1 MATTRDIKKNI
12 AVKTFWLDDS
22 GLEITYETKVNG
34 RTEIHTIIANPE
46 QAADVLKKIGLIED
60 YSGAGNEISVEI
72 EFLDKEP
79 VQLYWPDFV
88 EKFTFSQSDA
98 IDVTA
103 QVISDKQISGML
115 HPVME
120 DICSRFFP
128 VKDQLSHY

>member
-1 MATTRDIKKNI
+1 MTTHDIKKSI
-12 AVKTFWLDDS
+12 TVKTHWLDDS

-60 YSGAGNEISVEI
+60 YSGSGDEVSVEI
-72 EFLDKEP
+72 EFLD
-79 VQLYWPDFV
+79 QDSTILYWPDFV
-88 EKFTFSQSDA
+88 EKFTFSQADA

-103 QVISDKQISGML
+103 QVISDKQISGLL